1 MRGRAEDV
9 AALQACSVLED
20 EYRLLHRELPA
31 DLEGLDDPLQRTLR
45 LNKLI
50 DELEGEQA
58 RSSLCL
64 SGGGI
69 RSATFCLGA
78 IQALAG
84 LGLLDKIHYLSTVSG
99 GGYIGGWL
107 SSWIQR
113 ADGIAGAG
121 QGLAHIQEMHA
132 GAVPL
137 RTARGV
143 QEENPA
149 QRLRAY
155 TNYLSPV
162 WGLSLDALTLVAT
175 FLRNLFLHW
184 VVVVPLL
191 AIVLLLPRLLV
202 ALQTP
207 ESRLDVSFWTWIA
220 AGLLAVSVV
229 YAAAD
234 LPGRRLAESNLSTRL
249 SWLHKLRE
257 WLLRRGWKPT
267 NLFAAVCM
275 LPLYLA
281 AVAAS
286 AVIGSLLEQPK
297 PGELDHIVVWL
308 SLQGAV
314 LCLVSA
320 MVGALFRPLR
330 GLASRYTY
338 PFRAVACAV
347 LTGAVGGAALG
358 LLIEL
363 MLWAHRKVSMRSD
376 WELLYALLAVPALL
390 AVVWLAAHCYV
401 GLMSRLTDDED
412 REWWARASAMSIGW
426 TGATLILCS
435 TVLVLPQ
442 LIYSIPVVADAQ
454 SPGAVVGVGTGVLGV
469 VVSAFGYWSKR
480 GPAIR
485 QSVDTILGALGSR
498 ALEVIAGVFIVLL
511 GVAGSIAIS
520 AGLEAAAQPLIPEM
534 QASADRFAADVSG
547 YRVKTERAAR
557 DAERKKC
564 PMNADSCPR
573 IINEKETPGDRYA
586 AVLHATPLSLPLVL
600 VAVLAA
606 LAVIAMRVMGVNT
619 FSLHSMYGNRLVRAY
634 LGATRL
640 DMHAGPRRPYG
651 TSTHGHWFT
660 GFDPLDNMPLAAL
673 KVAARRLFPVVNV
686 ALNIASAAGGRLEW
700 QQRKAASFTMTP
712 RYCGSAELGF
722 VPTIEYGRPPRGKDL
737 QRRTYSREEMK
748 EDLGVEQDLGG
759 VTLGRAIAISGAAA
773 SPNMGYHTSTLVAF
787 VMSFFNVRLGWW
799 MPNPSHKFESVWR
812 KSEPTFGVG
821 NVVMEATAGTTDD
834 REFVYLSDGGHFDNL
849 GLHEMVRRRSRRVL
863 VIDASADPR
872 FEYED
877 LESCIRKVRIDF
889 GAEIRFDKGL
899 PSAESV
905 KRIGRHFAIGTIQYR
920 NSDVPGTIIYVK
932 PALSGD
938 EPVDV
943 QRYAAAQKRPKAAFP
958 HDPTWHQNFDEAQF
972 ESYRVLGLHSVTD
985 AFRDTTDPWNVDRA
999 PDHRPPGGGGSS
1011 STPSSPVA
1019 AAAADL
1025 GAVTAGAAA
1034 GGAVGGAA
1042 GGGLG
1047 GRGGVDGSHKS
1058 SGGDGTLSKVL
1069 VGALLGSFI
1078 VATPVVLNERS
1089 EVTVKMEGDAALR
1102 SELQALGQGIT
1113 VLTSAVAH
1121 VDAPSG
1127 GRSASSSLAP
1137 SIDELRREISRLR
1150 DRLEK
1155 LKGDPGP
1162 KGDQGEKGDTGD
1174 KGSKGDKGDKGDPG
1188 PSPDLGDIQRRVG
1201 TLDARIEILQKRLDQ
1216 VKQTELE
1223 RIREQLESIRK
1234 SIDKSAPRNNIG
1246 GGEGG
1251 TR

>member
-1 MRGRAEDV
+1 M
-9 AALQACSVLED
+9 
-20 EYRLLHRELPA
+20 
-31 DLEGLDDPLQRTLR
+31 
-45 LNKLI
+45 
-50 DELEGEQA
+50 
-58 RSSLCL
+58 
-64 SGGGI
+64 
-69 RSATFCLGA
+69 
-78 IQALAG
+78 
-84 LGLLDKIHYLSTVSG
+84 
-99 GGYIGGWL
+99 
-107 SSWIQR
+107 
-113 ADGIAGAG
+113 
-121 QGLAHIQEMHA
+121 
-132 GAVPL
+132 
-137 RTARGV
+137 
-143 QEENPA
+143 
-149 QRLRAY
+149 
-155 TNYLSPV
+155 
-162 WGLSLDALTLVAT
+162 
-175 FLRNLFLHW
+175 
-184 VVVVPLL
+184 
-191 AIVLLLPRLLV
+191 
-202 ALQTP
+202 
-207 ESRLDVSFWTWIA
+207 
-220 AGLLAVSVV
+220 
-229 YAAAD
+229 
-234 LPGRRLAESNLSTRL
+234 
-249 SWLHKLRE
+249 
-257 WLLRRGWKPT
+257 
-267 NLFAAVCM
+267 
-275 LPLYLA
+275 
-281 AVAAS
+281 
-286 AVIGSLLEQPK
+286 
-297 PGELDHIVVWL
+297 
-308 SLQGAV
+308 
-314 LCLVSA
+314 
-320 MVGALFRPLR
+320 
-330 GLASRYTY
+330 
-338 PFRAVACAV
+338 

-363 MLWAHRKVSMRSD
+363 MLWARTKEVPMRSD
-376 WELLYALLAVPALL
+376 WEWLYALLAVPALL

-401 GLMSRLTDDED
+401 GLMSRLTDEED

-426 TGATLILCS
+426 TGATLILCL

-442 LIYSIPVVADAQ
+442 LIFSIPVVADAQ
-454 SPGAVVGVGTGVLGV
+454 SPGAVVGVGTGVLGA

-480 GPAIR
+480 GPSIR

-498 ALEVIAGVFIVLL
+498 ALEVIAGLFIVML
-511 GVAGSIAIS
+511 GVAGSVAIS

-534 QASADRFAADVSG
+534 RASADRFAAEASG

-564 PMNADSCPR
+564 PKNSDSCPR
-573 IINEKETPGDRYA
+573 PINEQVTSGDRYA
-586 AVLHATPLSLPLVL
+586 AVLHATPSLLPIVL
-600 VAVLAA
+600 VAFLAA
-606 LAVIAMRVMGVNT
+606 LAAIAMRVMGVNT

-640 DMHAGPRRPYG
+640 NTHAGPGRQYG

-673 KVAARRLFPVVNV
+673 KVTARRLFPVVNV

-737 QRRTYSREEMK
+737 QRRTYSREELK
-748 EDLGVEQDLGG
+748 EDPGVDQDLGG

-799 MPNPSHKFESVWR
+799 MPNPSLKFGSVWR
-812 KSEPTFGVG
+812 KSEPTFGLG

-834 REFVYLSDGGHFDNL
+834 RQFVYLSDGGHFDNL

-905 KRIGRHFAIGTIQYR
+905 RRIGRHFAIGTIQYR
-920 NSDVPGTIIYVK
+920 NSDVPGTVIYVK

-985 AFRDTTDPWNVDRA
+985 AFRDATDPWNADRA
-999 PDHRPPGGGGSS
+999 PDHRPSGGVGSS

-1019 AAAADL
+1019 GAAANLNA
-1025 GAVTAGAAA
+1025 GTAGAAA
-1034 GGAVGGAA
+1034 GGAVGGAIGGVA

-1047 GRGGVDGSHKS
+1047 GRGGGDGSNKS
-1058 SGGDGTLSKVL
+1058 TGGDGTLTKVAI
-1069 VGALLGSFI
+1069 GALLGSLI
-1078 VATPVVLNERS
+1078 VATPVVLKEKS

-1121 VDAPSG
+1121 VDAASD
-1127 GRSASSSLAP
+1127 GRSGSASLAP
-1137 SIDELRREISRLR
+1137 SIDELRQEIARLR
-1150 DRLEK
+1150 ERLEK
-1155 LKGDPGP
+1155 LRGDPGP
-1162 KGDQGEKGDTGD
+1162 KGDQGDKGDTGD

-1188 PSPDLGDIQRRVG
+1188 PSPDLGDIQRRLG

-1223 RIREQLESIRK
+1223 RIREQLENIRK